1 MIKIAVLLLSS
12 LVIYFGSVF
21 ISGDNEIY
29 IEQSFP
35 KTISAGSEFTVS
47 LTVHKGA
54 LTGFARLQQFLPK
67 GFSAEATE
75 TKRAQFIND
84 ESSAKFIWITIPVE
98 DVFTISY
105 KIKVDSSVSGLQ
117 AINGLF
123 YYIQNEKTQKVS
135 LDPIEINV
143 GSLET
148 VDQNKLKVDRKLIS
162 IDPSKGEFRVEL
174 TFESNAEKTS
184 AQFIDE
190 IPAGFVAEPID
201 SHGATFNFKENKAS
215 FEWTTFPTES
225 SFSIAY
231 KVSSVNI
238 KSAPQINGMLIYG
251 NEENKS
257 EEDRTKDIAGEENI
271 PDSIID
277 ALISDENDKQIM
289 ASKIIEES
297 KKNISTAQDVSVNL
311 LSSQSGIYYKVQ
323 ICATRKSPPRN
334 NDFFTNL
341 YHLPERIELTEHEG
355 WKKYIIGAFTNYREA
370 RQFNKRTREKVSD
383 AFIVAYDNGERI
395 GLKEANT
402 RKKLNQ

>member
-12 LVIYFGSVF
+12 LVIYFASIF
-21 ISGDNEIY
+21 ISGENEIFV
-29 IEQSFP
+29 EQSFP
-35 KTISAGSEFTVS
+35 KTITAGSEFTVT

-67 GFSAEATE
+67 GFTAEAVE

-105 KIKVDSSVSGLQ
+105 KIKVDSSLSGLQ

-123 YYIQNEKTQKVS
+123 YYIQNEKTKKVS

-143 GSLET
+143 GSIET
-148 VDQNKLKVDRKLIS
+148 VDQNKLKVERKLIS

-174 TFESNAEKTS
+174 TFGSNSEKTS
-184 AQFIDE
+184 AEFIDE
-190 IPAGFVAEPID
+190 IPAGFVAESID
-201 SHGATFNFKENKAS
+201 SHGATFSFKENKAS
-215 FEWTTFPTES
+215 FQWTTFPTES
-225 SFSIAY
+225 SFSITY
-231 KVSSVNI
+231 KVSSSSI

-257 EEDRTKDIAGEENI
+257 EEDRTKDIAIEENI

-277 ALISDENDKQIM
+277 ALISDENEKQMM

-297 KKNISTAQDVSVNL
+297 KKNISMMPDVSINL
-311 LSSQSGIYYKVQ
+311 PAPQSGIYYKVQ
-323 ICATRKSPPRN
+323 ICATRKSPTRN
-334 NDFFTNL
+334 NNFFTNL
-341 YHLPERIELTEHEG
+341 YHLPERVELTEHEG
-355 WKKYIIGAFTNYREA
+355 WKKYIIGVFTNYKEA
-370 RQFNKRTREKVSD
+370 RQFNKRTREKVND

-395 GLKEANT
+395 GLKEANN

>member
-12 LVIYFGSVF
+12 LVIYFASIF
-21 ISGDNEIY
+21 ISGENEIF

-35 KTISAGSEFTVS
+35 KTITAGSEFTLT

-67 GFSAEATE
+67 GFTAEALE

-98 DVFTISY
+98 EVFTISY
-105 KIKVDSSVSGLQ
+105 KIKVDSSLSGLQ

-123 YYIQNEKTQKVS
+123 YYIQNEKTQKIS

-143 GSLET
+143 GSPLASIEGSP
-148 VDQNKLKVDRKLIS
+148 KVERKLIS

-174 TFESNAEKTS
+174 TFESNSEKTS
-184 AQFIDE
+184 AEFIDE
-190 IPAGFVAEPID
+190 IPAGFIAESID
-201 SHGATFNFKENKAS
+201 SHGATFTFKENKAS
-215 FEWTTFPTES
+215 FQWTTFPAES
-225 SFSIAY
+225 SFTIAY
-231 KVSSVNI
+231 KVYSSSI

-257 EEDRTKDIAGEENI
+257 EEDRTKDIAREENI

-277 ALISDENDKQIM
+277 ALISDENEKQMM

-297 KKNISTAQDVSVNL
+297 KQNISLTQNVTINL
-311 LSSQSGIYYKVQ
+311 PAPQSGIYYKIQ

-334 NDFFTNL
+334 NNFFTNL
-341 YHLPERIELTEHEG
+341 YHLPEKVELTEHEG
-355 WKKYIIGAFTNYREA
+355 WRKYIIGAFTNYKEA
-370 RQFNKRTREKVSD
+370 RQFNKRTREKVND

-395 GLKEANT
+395 GVKEASN